1 MSEKNIQS
9 PQGGLGVKHLNI
21 TITGKV
27 QGVGFRETTKIIANQ
42 MMVTGFVRNE
52 KDGSVYIEAEGDNIF
67 LEEFVNWCHE
77 GPDRSRVENVVV
89 SDGEVKNYRNFEIL
103 RK

>member
-1 MSEKNIQS
+1 M
-9 PQGGLGVKHLNI
+9 KHFNI

-42 MMVTGFVRNE
+42 MSVNGFVKNE
-52 KDGSVYIEAEGDNIF
+52 TDGSVYIEAEADDIF

-89 SDGEVKNYRNFEIL
+89 EEGELKNYRNFEVL

>member
-1 MSEKNIQS
+1 MNNDREKSPKGGIQ
-9 PQGGLGVKHLNI
+9 HLNI
-21 TITGKV
+21 KITGKV

-42 MMVTGFVRNE
+42 MSVNGFVRNE
-52 KDGSVYIEAEGDNIF
+52 KDGSVYIEAEAEGVF
-67 LEEFVNWCHE
+67 LEEFINWCNE
-77 GPDRSRVENVVV
+77 GPDRSRVESVEM

>member
-1 MSEKNIQS
+1 MSERNVMS
-9 PQGGLGVKHLNI
+9 PSGDLGVKHLNI
-21 TITGKV
+21 IITGKV

-52 KDGSVYIEAEGDNIF
+52 KDGSVYIEAEGEAIF

-77 GPDRSRVENVVV
+77 GPDRSRVENVEV

>member
-1 MSEKNIQS
+1 M
-9 PQGGLGVKHLNI
+9 KHLDI

-42 MMVTGFVRNE
+42 MMVQGYVKNE
-52 KDGSVYIEAEGDNIF
+52 KDGSVFIEAEGDDIF
-67 LEEFVNWCHE
+67 LEEFVNWCNE
-77 GPDRSRVENVVV
+77 GPDRSRVENVTVKE
-89 SDGEVKNYRNFEIL
+89 GEVKNYRNFEVL

>member
-1 MSEKNIQS
+1 MSEKNIKS
-9 PQGGLGVKHLNI
+9 SEGVKHLNI
-21 TITGKV
+21 MITGKV

-42 MMVTGFVRNE
+42 MMVNGFVRNE
-52 KDGSVYIEAEGDNIF
+52 KDGSVYIEAEGEEIF

-77 GPDRSRVENVVV
+77 GPDRSRVENVTV
-89 SDGEVKNYRNFEIL
+89 SDGEVKNYRNFEVL

>member
-1 MSEKNIQS
+1 MNNDTEKSPKGGIQ
-9 PQGGLGVKHLNI
+9 HLNI
-21 TITGKV
+21 KITGKV

-42 MMVTGFVRNE
+42 MSVNGFVRNE
-52 KDGSVYIEAEGDNIF
+52 KDGSVYIEAEAEGVF
-67 LEEFVNWCHE
+67 LEEFINWCNE
-77 GPDRSRVENVVV
+77 GPDRSRVESVEM

>member
-1 MSEKNIQS
+1 M
-9 PQGGLGVKHLNI
+9 KHLNI
-21 TITGKV
+21 MITGKV
-27 QGVGFRETTKIIANQ
+27 QGVGFRETTKMIANQ

-52 KDGSVYIEAEGDNIF
+52 KDGSVYIEVEGDEIF

-89 SDGEVKNYRNFEIL
+89 NEAEVKNYRNFEVL